1 MTSRMVLLTLGILVG
16 GAVAPLISGG
26 KEGGRSGYALMS
38 VVIAVVLAAA
48 LLTAWWGTRGAAF
61 SAPVTGPR
69 PTVRA
74 QLAVVRSNP
83 AFLALFWA
91 YSLQSVAIGAMLAG
105 APYLATYVLGDAD
118 LAALLFVFLVVP
130 SALVMPLWRRLSLR
144 TGKLTGYLLASTLFG
159 GTGLTLV
166 FAQSEPRAVVFL
178 QMGLLGIGYA
188 GMQLFPY
195 SMLPDAL
202 SLTGS
207 SRAGVFTGVWQG
219 GETIGFAL
227 GPALY
232 GGVLALTGFVS
243 SAADVRVEQPDS
255 AVTGLVLGFSLMP
268 AALVLLSIPLV
279 RRYAATDAALSS
291 RTLAEPTETPA

>member
-1 MTSRMVLLTLGILVG
+1 
-16 GAVAPLISGG
+16 
-26 KEGGRSGYALMS
+26 
-38 VVIAVVLAAA
+38 
-48 LLTAWWGTRGAAF
+48 
-61 SAPVTGPR
+61 
-69 PTVRA
+69 
-74 QLAVVRSNP
+74 
-83 AFLALFWA
+83 
-91 YSLQSVAIGAMLAG
+91 
-105 APYLATYVLGDAD
+105 
-118 LAALLFVFLVVP
+118 
-130 SALVMPLWRRLSLR
+130 
-144 TGKLTGYLLASTLFG
+144 
-159 GTGLTLV
+159 V
-166 FAQSEPRAVVFL
+166 FAESEPRAVVFL

-255 AVTGLVLGFSLMP
+255 AGHGLVLGFSLMP

-291 RTLAEPTETPA
+291 RTPAEPTETPA